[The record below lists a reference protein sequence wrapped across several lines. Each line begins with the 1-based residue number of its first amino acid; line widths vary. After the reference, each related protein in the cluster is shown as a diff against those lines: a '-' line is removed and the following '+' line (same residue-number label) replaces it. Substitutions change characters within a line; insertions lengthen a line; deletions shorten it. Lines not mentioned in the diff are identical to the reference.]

1 MNVPENLLY
10 TDEHEWVKIDNTIAT
25 IGITDY
31 AQGELGDIV
40 FIEFPD
46 LNSKF
51 KKGESMGTIEAVKT
65 VSDIYMP
72 ISGKIVE
79 LNDALN
85 DRPETVNNNPFNNGW
100 MLRVQITDMD
110 EVSELM
116 DSKQYI
122 TFIS

>member
-100 MLRVQITDMD
+100 MLRVQITDIG

>member
-10 TDEHEWVKIDNTIAT
+10 TDEHEWVKIDNAIAT

-40 FIEFPD
+40 FIEFPN

-116 DSKQYI
+116 NSKQYI

>member
-100 MLRVQITDMD
+100 MLRVQITDMG

>member
-10 TDEHEWVKIDNTIAT
+10 TDEHEWVKIDNAIAT

-40 FIEFPD
+40 FIEFPN

>member
-1 MNVPENLLY
+1 MNVPKNLLY
-10 TDEHEWVKIDNTIAT
+10 TDEHEWVKIDDTIAT

-40 FIEFPD
+40 FIEFPE

-51 KKGESMGTIEAVKT
+51 KKGESMGAIEAVKT

-85 DRPETVNNNPFNNGW
+85 DSPETVNNSPFNNGW
-100 MLRVQITDMD
+100 MIRVQITGMD

-116 DSKQYI
+116 DSKKYI

>member
-10 TDEHEWVKIDNTIAT
+10 TDEHEWVKIDNAIAT